1 MIVVFALG
9 SNLEPRLAHLQTGVD
24 RLAGAVDRV
33 RVSPVYETEPVGG
46 PPQGAYLNAVLTGT
60 AGADV
65 DPLAVAHDAER
76 AAGRTRTVRWGPRT
90 LDVDVIAVDGV
101 VRPGPELIL
110 PHPRAHLRA
119 FVLAP
124 WHDLDPAAVLP
135 GRGPVGDLLAR
146 LDSSGVR
153 RRDDLRLTAAA

>member
-9 SNLEPRLAHLQTGVD
+9 SNLEPRLAHLQTGID
-24 RLAGAVDRV
+24 RLARAVDRV

-46 PPQGAYLNAVLTGT
+46 PPQGAYLNAALAGI

-65 DPLAVAHDAER
+65 DLLAVAHDAEQ

-90 LDVDVIAVDGV
+90 LDVDVIAVEALV
-101 VRPGPELIL
+101 CTGPDLIL

-135 GRGPVGDLLAR
+135 GRGPVGDLLAG
-146 LDSSGVR
+146 LDCSGVR
-153 RRDDLRLTAAA
+153 RRDDLTLTAAA